1 MMSEI
6 MISKEKARIL
16 SDIKNLRRARRELFS
31 SKFYLLC
38 CAYIFFIVFIF
49 YSSIY
54 FYKDRIEISFLFLIM
69 IPLSLLA
76 IIYGLETLEVSA
88 KNLLSHNSI
97 SLLSIS
103 TSNELKNFVS
113 SKLLKNK
120 VLFIKKNELDSFIL
134 DIENRY
140 SKIKEREYI
149 DEFKNKVHDILNDK

>member
-1 MMSEI
+1 MSEI
-6 MISKEKARIL
+6 MSFNEQARIL
-16 SDIKNLRRARRELFS
+16 SDIKNLIRARRELFS
-31 SKFYLLC
+31 SKIYLLC

-54 FYKDRIEISFLFLIM
+54 FYKDRIEILFLFLII

-76 IIYGLETLEVSA
+76 LISVLEKLEVSA

-134 DIENRY
+134 DMENRY

-149 DEFKNKVHDILNDK
+149 DEFKNKVNDILNDK

>member
-1 MMSEI
+1 MSEI
-6 MISKEKARIL
+6 MSFNEQARIL

-31 SKFYLLC
+31 SKIYLLC

-76 IIYGLETLEVSA
+76 LISVLEKLEVSA

-103 TSNELKNFVS
+103 TSNELKNFIS

-134 DIENRY
+134 DMENRY

-149 DEFKNKVHDILNDK
+149 DEFKNKVNDILNDK

>member
-1 MMSEI
+1 MSEI
-6 MISKEKARIL
+6 MSFNEQARIL

-31 SKFYLLC
+31 SKIYLLC

-76 IIYGLETLEVSA
+76 LISVLEKLEVSA

-134 DIENRY
+134 DMENRY

>member
-6 MISKEKARIL
+6 MSFNEQARIL

-31 SKFYLLC
+31 SKIYLLC

-54 FYKDRIEISFLFLIM
+54 FYKDRIEILFLFLII

-76 IIYGLETLEVSA
+76 LISVLEKLEVSA

-134 DIENRY
+134 DMENRY

-149 DEFKNKVHDILNDK
+149 DEFKNKVNDILNDK

>member
-1 MMSEI
+1 MSEI
-6 MISKEKARIL
+6 MSFKEEVRIL
-16 SDIKNLRRARRELFS
+16 SDINNLRKARRELFS
-31 SKFYLLC
+31 SKIYLLC

-49 YSSIY
+49 YSFIY
-54 FYKDRIEISFLFLIM
+54 FYKDRIEISFLFPIM
-69 IPLSLLA
+69 FPLSLLA
-76 IIYGLETLEVSA
+76 IIYVLENLEVSA

-103 TSNELKNFVS
+103 TSNDLKKFVS

>member
-1 MMSEI
+1 MSEI
-6 MISKEKARIL
+6 MSFNEQARIL
-16 SDIKNLRRARRELFS
+16 SDIKNLRRARRELFF
-31 SKFYLLC
+31 SKIYLLC

-76 IIYGLETLEVSA
+76 LISVLEKLEVSA

-134 DIENRY
+134 DMENRY

>member
-1 MMSEI
+1 MSEI
-6 MISKEKARIL
+6 MSFNEQARIL

-31 SKFYLLC
+31 SKIYLLC

-76 IIYGLETLEVSA
+76 LISVLEKLEVSA

-134 DIENRY
+134 DMENRY

-149 DEFKNKVHDILNDK
+149 DEFKNKVHNILNDK

>member
-1 MMSEI
+1 MSEI
-6 MISKEKARIL
+6 MSFNEQARIL

-31 SKFYLLC
+31 SKIYLLC

-54 FYKDRIEISFLFLIM
+54 FYKDRIEISFLFLII

-76 IIYGLETLEVSA
+76 LISVLEKLEVSA

-113 SKLLKNK
+113 SKLLKNR
-120 VLFIKKNELDSFIL
+120 VLFLKKNELDSFIL
-134 DIENRY
+134 DMENRY
-140 SKIKEREYI
+140 SKIKEKEYI
-149 DEFKNKVHDILNDK
+149 DEFKNKVNDILNDK

>member
-6 MISKEKARIL
+6 MSFNEQARIL

-31 SKFYLLC
+31 SKIYLLC

-76 IIYGLETLEVSA
+76 LISVLEKLEVSA

-103 TSNELKNFVS
+103 TSNELKNFIS

-134 DIENRY
+134 DMENRY

-149 DEFKNKVHDILNDK
+149 DEFKNKVNDILNDK

>member
-6 MISKEKARIL
+6 ISFNEQARIL
-16 SDIKNLRRARRELFS
+16 SDIKNLRRARRELFT
-31 SKFYLLC
+31 SKIYLLC

-49 YSSIY
+49 YLSIY

-76 IIYGLETLEVSA
+76 LISVLEKLEVSA

-134 DIENRY
+134 DMENRY

>member
-6 MISKEKARIL
+6 MNFNEQARIL

-31 SKFYLLC
+31 SKIYLLC

-76 IIYGLETLEVSA
+76 LISVLEKLEVSA

-120 VLFIKKNELDSFIL
+120 VLFLKKNELDSFIL
-134 DIENRY
+134 DMENRY

-149 DEFKNKVHDILNDK
+149 DEFKNKVNDILNDK

>member
-1 MMSEI
+1 MSEI
-6 MISKEKARIL
+6 MSFNEQARIL

-31 SKFYLLC
+31 SKIYLLC

-54 FYKDRIEISFLFLIM
+54 FYKDRIEILFLFLII

-76 IIYGLETLEVSA
+76 LISVLEKLEVSA

-134 DIENRY
+134 DMENRY

-149 DEFKNKVHDILNDK
+149 DEFKNKVNDILNDK

>member
-6 MISKEKARIL
+6 MSFNEQARIL
-16 SDIKNLRRARRELFS
+16 SDIKNLRRARRELFF
-31 SKFYLLC
+31 SKIYLLC

-76 IIYGLETLEVSA
+76 LISVLEKLEVSA

-134 DIENRY
+134 DMENRY

>member
-6 MISKEKARIL
+6 MSFNEQARIL

-31 SKFYLLC
+31 SKIYLLC

-54 FYKDRIEISFLFLIM
+54 FYKDRIEISFLFLII

-76 IIYGLETLEVSA
+76 LISVLEKLEVSA

-113 SKLLKNK
+113 SKLLKNR
-120 VLFIKKNELDSFIL
+120 VLFLKKNELDSFIL
-134 DIENRY
+134 DMENRY
-140 SKIKEREYI
+140 SKIKEKEYI
-149 DEFKNKVHDILNDK
+149 DEFKNKVNDILNDK

>member
-6 MISKEKARIL
+6 MSFNEQARIL

-31 SKFYLLC
+31 SKIYLLC

-76 IIYGLETLEVSA
+76 LISVLEKLEVSA

-134 DIENRY
+134 DMENRY

>member
-1 MMSEI
+1 MSEI
-6 MISKEKARIL
+6 MSFNEQARIL

-31 SKFYLLC
+31 SKIYLLC

-54 FYKDRIEISFLFLIM
+54 FYKDRIEISFLFLII

-76 IIYGLETLEVSA
+76 LISVLEKLEVSA

-134 DIENRY
+134 DMENRY

>member
-1 MMSEI
+1 MSEI
-6 MISKEKARIL
+6 MSFNEQARIL

-31 SKFYLLC
+31 SKIYLLC

-76 IIYGLETLEVSA
+76 LIYVLEKLEVSA

-134 DIENRY
+134 DMENRY
-140 SKIKEREYI
+140 SKVKEREYI